1 MRALITG
8 GSDGL
13 GAAVVRHLTQAGAQ
27 VWIIDK
33 TAPQTNQSLRF
44 LPCDLA
50 QPDDLA
56 GLPARLQQAGPFDLV
71 VMSAGINAVGPF
83 EAMPLATI
91 RNLHDINCAA
101 PILLAQHLL
110 AQDLIAAGGRL
121 VFIASVSHFTGY
133 PGASVYAGGKDA
145 LVAFARSLRRPLWAD
160 HRTTV
165 QVATPAP
172 MRNRPCRA
180 PCTTRQH
187 RPWAGLPRPRRPR
200 DPAQQTARGDRAGG
214 GVAGDGAVRASVP
227 RSGDTGD
234 AQNAVRASGMNRLVL
249 IGAGLVHLEVLRRLT
264 TTRFP
269 DTEITL
275 ISKDSQAVYA
285 GMLPGVVAGHYAPE
299 QMTVDAARLAAAA
312 KVGFRQGAISGL
324 DLAGSA
330 VILADGAAL
339 DFTHLSLNV
348 GAWPRDIGLA
358 RAVQSLS
365 IKPAP
370 AFVDAL
376 QAWERQAAPA
386 ARVGVIGG
394 GAAGAELVLALAHRW
409 RDSRPAP
416 ILIERSGLR
425 LDRIAAAARRPLRRH
440 LARAGIA
447 VHTPDTAPDLALAI
461 NAAGAAPPGW
471 LAQTGLAR
479 NALGYLAIGPSLQ
492 VTGQDRI
499 FASGDV
505 ASMADHPR
513 AKAGVFAVR
522 QGPVLFANL
531 QRALAGEPLLAHR
544 PQTDWLSLIGTGPKH
559 AIATRNGIAL
569 QGRWVWR
576 IKDIN
581 DRSYLARYRAIV
593 EKDSP

>member
-1 MRALITG
+1 
-8 GSDGL
+8 
-13 GAAVVRHLTQAGAQ
+13 
-27 VWIIDK
+27 
-33 TAPQTNQSLRF
+33 
-44 LPCDLA
+44 
-50 QPDDLA
+50 
-56 GLPARLQQAGPFDLV
+56 
-71 VMSAGINAVGPF
+71 
-83 EAMPLATI
+83 
-91 RNLHDINCAA
+91 
-101 PILLAQHLL
+101 
-110 AQDLIAAGGRL
+110 
-121 VFIASVSHFTGY
+121 
-133 PGASVYAGGKDA
+133 
-145 LVAFARSLRRPLWAD
+145 
-160 HRTTV
+160 
-165 QVATPAP
+165 
-172 MRNRPCRA
+172 
-180 PCTTRQH
+180 
-187 RPWAGLPRPRRPR
+187 
-200 DPAQQTARGDRAGG
+200 
-214 GVAGDGAVRASVP
+214 
-227 RSGDTGD
+227 
-234 AQNAVRASGMNRLVL
+234 MNRLVL

-285 GMLPGVVAGHYAPE
+285 GMLPGVVAGHYAPD

-312 KVGFRQGAISGL
+312 QVGFRQGAISGL
-324 DLAGSA
+324 DLAASK
-330 VILADGAAL
+330 VILADGAEL

-348 GAWPRDIGLA
+348 GAWPRDIGQP

-425 LDRIAAAARRPLRRH
+425 LDRIAAAARWPLRRH

-479 NALGYLAIGPSLQ
+479 NALGYLAIDPTLQ
-492 VTGQDRI
+492 VSGQDRI

-569 QGRWVWR
+569 QGRWAWR